1 MTSKQSWRDVH
12 YTAADGTKL
21 YARDY
26 GAERAGRCPVLC
38 LSGLTRNS
46 REFHGIAEHL
56 SRSRRVI
63 CPDYRGRG
71 MSQFAGDPNTYTPFV
86 EMADVVGLV
95 DQLGIGKTMIVGT
108 SRGGLIAMLMA
119 GMHRSRLAG
128 VVFNDIGPVI
138 EADGLLRILPYVG
151 LTGQFPGWPEAID
164 AIKVSNVGFDGM
176 SEAEWDYFAR
186 FSFTERGGQ
195 IVSDHDPK
203 LAVTMPTEEQVT
215 SGNAPDLWP
224 AFLAL
229 GGLPIGVVRGEN
241 SDFLSEVTVAR
252 MKHGVA
258 GLEAVTIANRGHTP
272 FLTEPAAMELI
283 ERTLSRIDASR
294 LGCAD

>member
-1 MTSKQSWRDVH
+1 MTSQQTWRDVH
-12 YTAADGTKL
+12 HVAADGTNL

-26 GAERAGRCPVLC
+26 GAERAGHCPVLC

-46 REFHGIAEHL
+46 REFHVIAEQL
-56 SRSRRVI
+56 SHTRRVI

-71 MSQFAGDPNTYTPFV
+71 KSDFAGDANTYTPFI
-86 EMADVVGLV
+86 EMADVIGFL
-95 DQLGIGKTMIVGT
+95 DQLGIGNALVIGT

-119 GMHRSRLAG
+119 AMHRNRLAG
-128 VVFNDIGPVI
+128 VIFNDIGPVI

-151 LTGQFPGWPEAID
+151 LTGQFSAWPEAIE
-164 AIKVSNVGFDGM
+164 AIKASNVGFDGM

-186 FSFTERGGQ
+186 FTFDEQDGQ

-203 LAVTMPTEEQVT
+203 LAITMPTKEQVT
-215 SGNAPDLWP
+215 SGDAPDLWP

-229 GGLPIGVVRGEN
+229 AGLPLGVVRGEN
-241 SDFLSEVTVAR
+241 SDFLTEATVTR
-252 MKHGVA
+252 MKQGVA

-272 FLTEPAAMELI
+272 FLTEPEAMELV
-283 ERTLSRIDASR
+283 ERTLSRIDP
-294 LGCAD
+294 